1 MATAMTGA
9 RRRGQKRA
17 AAKVKVSAHT
27 VGGPGEMIGDGNW
40 KAEQKKRLTAQVAA
54 LEKELKNFDAVA
66 AAAKV
71 RASLDL
77 ELRRT
82 KLRLEQNELEDL

>member
-1 MATAMTGA
+1 MKPARTAK
-9 RRRGQKRA
+9 RRGQKKA
-17 AAKVKVSAHT
+17 AAKVSVHVSD
-27 VGGPGEMIGDGNW
+27 GPGAVVGDGNW
-40 KAEQKKRLTAQVAA
+40 KVEQKKRLTAQIGA
-54 LEKELKNFDAVA
+54 LEKELKNFDPVA

-71 RASLDL
+71 RQQLDL